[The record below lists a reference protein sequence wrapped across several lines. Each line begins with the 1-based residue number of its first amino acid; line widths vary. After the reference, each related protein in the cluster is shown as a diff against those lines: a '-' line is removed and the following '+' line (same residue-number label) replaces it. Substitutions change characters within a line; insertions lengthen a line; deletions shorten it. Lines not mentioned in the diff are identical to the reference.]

1 MYNNNALGDF
11 VLFYCYT
18 YANNY
23 KCILRELTLWSD
35 ISSDH
40 PIFIKTVAKLTNKN
54 LPKNIINRLNEV
66 SKEFSALNEK
76 VNALN
81 KEHNFNIQALHI
93 DVKKLINE
101 FLLKDRKFLELL
113 PEVKS
118 YGKED
123 EVWQELLN
131 HITHEQRFMFELFTN
146 LISQL

>member
-1 MYNNNALGDF
+1 M
-11 VLFYCYT
+11 FYCHT

-23 KCILRELTLWSD
+23 KCILRELALWSG

-54 LPKNIINRLNEV
+54 LPKKILNSLNEV
-66 SKEFSALNEK
+66 SKEFSDLNEK
-76 VNALN
+76 VNELN
-81 KEHNFNIQALHI
+81 KEHNFNIQALHMEI
-93 DVKKLINE
+93 KKLINE
-101 FLLKDRKFLELL
+101 FLLKDRKLLELL
-113 PEVKS
+113 PQVKS

-123 EVWQELLN
+123 KIWQELLN

>member
-1 MYNNNALGDF
+1 MYNNNALEVF

-23 KCILRELTLWSD
+23 KCILRELSLWSD

-54 LPKNIINRLNEV
+54 LPKNIINGLNEIN
-66 SKEFSALNEK
+66 KEFSALNEK
-76 VNALN
+76 VNLLN
-81 KEHNFNIQALHI
+81 NEHNFNIQALHMEI
-93 DVKKLINE
+93 KKLINE
-101 FLLKDRKFLELL
+101 FLRNDEKFLKLL

-123 EVWQELLN
+123 KVWQVLLN